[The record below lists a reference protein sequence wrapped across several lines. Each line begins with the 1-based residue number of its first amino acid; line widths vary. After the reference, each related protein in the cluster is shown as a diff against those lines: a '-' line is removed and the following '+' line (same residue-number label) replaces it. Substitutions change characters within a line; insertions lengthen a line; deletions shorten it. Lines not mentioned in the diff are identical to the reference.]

1 MVVDLLIINWEKMG
15 IGRLCLGAAHVGYLM
30 VETEP
35 ISVLLA
41 FLPSKKN
48 GYGFSFDHK
57 LPNTHRAQAEL
68 DHDIG
73 FPPS

>member
-15 IGRLCLGAAHVGYLM
+15 IGRLCLGVAHVGYLM

-41 FLPSKKN
+41 F
-48 GYGFSFDHK
+48 F
-57 LPNTHRAQAEL
+57 AEQEER
-68 DHDIG
+68 IWVQ
-73 FPPS
+73 F